1 MITGERGLPHAELT
15 WPVRL
20 KIIQGVAQGLSYL
33 HTELSSSDLPHGDL
47 KSSNILIN
55 TDHEPILT
63 GYGFYSLMSNA
74 HAAQALIAFKSPEA
88 VQNNQVTPKCDV
100 YCLGI
105 VILEIITGKFPSQYL
120 NTGKGGIDIA
130 QWVKSAIAEGREV
143 ELSDPDM
150 TASAKDSMSSIKE
163 LIHIGAACV
172 ESNPQQRINIREVIR
187 RIEEIQQQNGRG
199 QTGQTTTTM
208 PQSQT
213 GEAIELMPSPRDG
226 DAEIQVSQS

>member
-20 KIIQGVAQGLSYL
+20 KIIRGIAEGLNYL

-55 TDHEPILT
+55 TDHEPIIT
-63 GYGFYSLMSNA
+63 GYGFYSLMSNS
-74 HAAQALIAFKSPEA
+74 HAVQALIAFKSPEA
-88 VQNNQVTPKCDV
+88 AQSNQVTPKCDV

-130 QWVKSAIAEGREV
+130 EWVKSAIAEGREV
-143 ELSDPDM
+143 ELADPDM
-150 TASAKDSMSSIKE
+150 SASAKDSMSSIKE

-172 ESNPQQRINIREVIR
+172 ESDPQQRIHIREVVT
-187 RIEEIQQQNGRG
+187 RIEEIQKQTGGG
-199 QTGQTTTTM
+199 QTGQTTTT

-213 GEAIELMPSPRDG
+213 GQANEVMPPPG
-226 DAEIQVSQS
+226 DRVTESQL